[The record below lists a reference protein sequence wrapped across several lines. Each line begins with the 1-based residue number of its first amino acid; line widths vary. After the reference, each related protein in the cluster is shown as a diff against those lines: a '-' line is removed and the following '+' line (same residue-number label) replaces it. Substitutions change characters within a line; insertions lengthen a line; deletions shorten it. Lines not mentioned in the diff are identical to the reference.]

1 MKRKQTLLTAIVIGG
16 TIGVGAGSVT
26 AHDQRSF
33 SDRSRDTSRYDAPR
47 YSDRSDRPNER
58 YPTQNSD
65 DQSMAPG
72 VPGITEQNES
82 DASRQ
87 DVHDIQTA
95 LQTEGYDPGRAD
107 GVMDENTRAAIRDF
121 QRDNNLVVTGSVDE
135 KTASVLGM
143 S

>member
-1 MKRKQTLLTAIVIGG
+1 MKRKQALLTAIVIGG
-16 TIGVGAGSVT
+16 TIGVGTGSAA
-26 AHDQRSF
+26 AHDQGSF
-33 SDRSRDTSRYDAPR
+33 SATSRHDTPR
-47 YSDRSDRPNER
+47 YSSDRSDRPNER

-72 VPGITEQNES
+72 VPGVTEQNNTDIS
-82 DASRQ
+82 PQ
-87 DVHDIQTA
+87 GVHDLQAA
-95 LQTEGYDPGRAD
+95 LQSEGYDPGRAD

>member
-16 TIGVGAGSVT
+16 TIGVGAGSVA
-26 AHDQRSF
+26 AHDQHQGSF
-33 SDRSRDTSRYDAPR
+33 SDASR

-72 VPGITEQNES
+72 VPGVTEQNNT
-82 DASRQ
+82 DISRQ
-87 DVHDIQTA
+87 GAHDIQAA
-95 LQTEGYDPGRAD
+95 LQSKGYDPGRAD
-107 GVMDENTRAAIRDF
+107 GVMDERTRAAIRDF

-135 KTASVLGM
+135 KTARLLDVS
-143 S
+143 

>member
-1 MKRKQTLLTAIVIGG
+1 MKRKQTLLTAVVIGG
-16 TIGVGAGSVT
+16 TIGVGAGSVA

-72 VPGITEQNES
+72 VPGVTEQNNT
-82 DASRQ
+82 DISRQ
-87 DVHDIQTA
+87 GAHDIQAA
-95 LQTEGYDPGRAD
+95 LQSKGYDPGRAD
-107 GVMDENTRAAIRDF
+107 GVMDERTRAAIRDF

-135 KTASVLGM
+135 KTARLLDVS
-143 S
+143 